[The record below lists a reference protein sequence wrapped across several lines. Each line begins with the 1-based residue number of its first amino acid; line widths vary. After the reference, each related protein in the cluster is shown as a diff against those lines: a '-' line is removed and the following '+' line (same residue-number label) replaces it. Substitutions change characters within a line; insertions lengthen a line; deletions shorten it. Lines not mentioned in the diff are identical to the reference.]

1 MDKLQSIFYFFS
13 EYATILIPF
22 LTITIGLFIKI
33 MTITDF
39 DQLFLTKE
47 KKLILKIASFFLF
60 NLFSFLLI
68 IIVGIGLSVLP
79 YIVLSITWFFVG
91 IFFLIISLGTFS
103 FYKLKKEDLNCEK
116 NCKIY
121 KFLFFLMVT
130 TYLITLLSFVAIIVI
145 NQANETTIYTVKD
158 NRYTIIQDQSFI
170 EDIISLFLLNLSI
183 VYIFSVALNVI
194 NRNRA
199 SFRVTN
205 SNVNEI
211 AEERFKVLYSLDSN
225 TLVLGDG
232 IDESNSKELLLFN
245 KSDNSVIKFTRS

>member
-1 MDKLQSIFYFFS
+1 
-13 EYATILIPF
+13 
-22 LTITIGLFIKI
+22 
-33 MTITDF
+33 
-39 DQLFLTKE
+39 
-47 KKLILKIASFFLF
+47 
-60 NLFSFLLI
+60 
-68 IIVGIGLSVLP
+68 
-79 YIVLSITWFFVG
+79 
-91 IFFLIISLGTFS
+91 
-103 FYKLKKEDLNCEK
+103 
-116 NCKIY
+116 
-121 KFLFFLMVT
+121 MVT